1 MCAKPGETMMDTCV
15 PDMSEIMG
23 RRSSELR
30 DLFERYDRDQAA
42 LGRRHSVAICPTRRA
57 RFRSFHA
64 QWRAALDAVDFDA
77 LSCEGRID
85 YLLFQNLLERK
96 LRQLDRDEV
105 LAAETAPLLPF
116 EVPIL
121 DLQEA
126 RRRFDTLDPQAA
138 GAVLASLDKQ
148 VQEVRKTVTAE
159 KCAKT
164 IAHRAAKRLDEL
176 LKTLEDWYKHYSGYD
191 PRFTWWARNPY
202 EKSAESLKNYAKF
215 LREDIVGVKPGEEE
229 PIVGD
234 PIGRESLLA
243 DLRSEMIPYSP
254 EELVGLAQRELD
266 WCHAE
271 MRRAAQE
278 LGFGDDWRKTIEH
291 VKNLHVE
298 PGRQPD
304 LVRDL
309 AWETIRFVEERG
321 LVTVPPLAKAVW
333 RMEMIPPDRQK
344 VNPFF
349 MGGEVIHVSFPTHD
363 MTQDE
368 KRMSLRGN
376 NIHFSR
382 ATVHHELIPGHHLHG
397 FMNERYNAHR
407 RIVATPFWV
416 EGWALYWE
424 MLLWD
429 LGFAQSPENRV
440 GMLFWRM
447 HRCARII
454 FSLNFHLG
462 KMTPEECI
470 DFLVKRVGHERENA
484 VAEVRRSFNG
494 SYEPL
499 YQCAY
504 MLGGLQLRA
513 LAREVAAS
521 GKMTLK
527 AFHDAVLQENSMPIA
542 LLRAKLLGL
551 PLTRAFKYD
560 WNFYQLKGK

>member
-1 MCAKPGETMMDTCV
+1 MCAKPGEAMMDTCV

-23 RRSSELR
+23 RRASELR

-64 QWRAALDAVDFDA
+64 QWRSALDAVDFDA
-77 LSCEGRID
+77 LSCDGRMD

-202 EKSAESLKNYAKF
+202 EKTAESVKNYAKF
-215 LREDIVGVKPGEEE
+215 LREEIVGAKPGEEE

-254 EELVGLAQRELD
+254 EELVALAQRELD

-271 MRRAAQE
+271 MCRASQE

-298 PGRQPD
+298 PGSQPD

-447 HRCARII
+447 HRCARVV
-454 FSLNFHLG
+454 FSLSFHLG
-462 KMTPEECI
+462 TMTPQECV
-470 DFLVKRVGHERENA
+470 DFLVDQVAFERNNA
-484 VAEVRRSFNG
+484 SAEVRRSFEG
-494 SYEPL
+494 SYPPL
-499 YQCAY
+499 YQIAY
-504 MLGGLQLRA
+504 LIGALQFRA
-513 LAREVAAS
+513 LRRELVDS
-521 GKMTLK
+521 GRM
-527 AFHDAVLQENSMPIA
+527 AERPFHDAI
-542 LLRAKLLGL
+542 LRTNRIPVEMVRASLTQQML
-551 PLTRAFKYD
+551 PRDYTANWRFGD
-560 WNFYQLKGK
+560 